1 MTRVPA
7 SAWRY
12 VGEAPSPGEMAP
24 VEGGGLG
31 PLVLIGVDEGV
42 RCLSNVC
49 THRGALLV
57 EAASTGR
64 GRLRCRYHGRCFTR
78 AGVVTSAPGFE
89 VLPDEPLTSLAV
101 GRWGSA
107 VFAAHEPTVA
117 FSDWMP
123 AEASAPLTASRE
135 YRVAAPWPLYME
147 NYLEGLHVPFAHP
160 GLNAAL
166 DQSTYHTEVR
176 STAVLQTCE
185 DVRWWCLFPTT
196 LLNVYSWGV
205 SLNVVEAIDS
215 ETTRVRYLTYGSPPE
230 GWGVDQHATELED
243 QSVVESVAV
252 GLRSP
257 LYRPGRLSP
266 DREAGVAGFRRW
278 MCDATAG

>member
-1 MTRVPA
+1 VTRAPA

-12 VGEAPSPGEMAP
+12 VGEAPPPGEMEP

-57 EAASTGR
+57 DEPSTGR
-64 GRLRCRYHGRCFTR
+64 GRLRCRYHGRCFTLEG
-78 AGVVTSAPGFE
+78 AVTRAPGFE
-89 VLPDEPLTSLAV
+89 DPPDEPLTQLSV

-107 VFAAHEPTVA
+107 VFAAHQPAVA

-123 AEASAPLTASRE
+123 EEPCGPLTATRE
-135 YRVAAPWPLYME
+135 YRVQAPWPLYVE

-166 DQSTYHTEVR
+166 DQSTYRTEVR
-176 STAVLQTCE
+176 AEAVLQTCE

-205 SLNVVEAIDS
+205 SLNVVEALGP
-215 ETTRVRYLTYGSPPE
+215 ETTRVRYLTYGTPPQ
-230 GWGVDQHATELED
+230 GWGVDLHATELED
-243 QSVVESVAV
+243 QSVVESVAA
-252 GLRSP
+252 GMRSP
-257 LYRPGRLSP
+257 LYRPGRLSQR
-266 DREAGVAGFRRW
+266 REAGVAGFRRW
-278 MCDATAG
+278 MSDATSG